1 MRFFRKMFAEKIL
14 RFHEGTNR
22 FLRLL
27 MRVPFL
33 GEHISTQIFDK
44 DNHRVRNA
52 IGVMAQIG
60 VCLYEFIR
68 KFIYVFVFMYVP
80 FLIISKICPLVA
92 LHQERAIIFMFFI
105 LSTVCGGIVNST
117 VLSVG
122 DRDYLMVR
130 VMLITPYLNFLGNLI
145 YKMVTEYIYYTI
157 ILCIFGV
164 APVKSMI
171 LSFVTAWL
179 RPVGEMIVIIA
190 HDRIKSLY
198 NNRSAYYG
206 CIMALSVI
214 FAYGY
219 PILLRRIPIEW
230 VVVIHPMVAVITFLL
245 GAGAGVF
252 LWWYKHYR
260 RLMRVAVHIKS
271 EV

>member
-27 MRVPFL
+27 MKVPML
-33 GEHISTQIFDK
+33 GKHISTQIFDK
-44 DNHRVRNA
+44 DNHRIRDA

-60 VCLYEFIR
+60 VFLYEFSR
-68 KFIYVFVFMYVP
+68 KFVYVFLFMYVP
-80 FLIISKICPLVA
+80 FLIISKMCPLVA
-92 LHQERAIIFMFFI
+92 LHQERTIIFMFFI
-105 LSTVCGGIVNST
+105 LSTLCGSIVNST

-122 DRDYLMVR
+122 DRDYLIVR

-145 YKMVTEYIYYTI
+145 YKMFTEYIYYTI

-164 APVKSMI
+164 SPINSII

-179 RPVGEMIVIIA
+179 RPIGEMIVIVA
-190 HDRIKSLY
+190 YEKIKSLY
-198 NNRSAYYG
+198 NNRNTYYG
-206 CIMALSVI
+206 CVMALSVI

-219 PILLRRIPIEW
+219 PIMLRRIPSDWI
-230 VVVIHPMVAVITFLL
+230 VVVHPMFALVIFFV

-260 RLMRVAVHIKS
+260 KLMRVAMHIKS
-271 EV
+271 EI